1 MITQAIFIS
10 ILLALIIILFHL
22 HKNYTKP
29 VYNKIH
35 NVWEEDPTKTEMANG
50 ILVVML
56 LLAFFVGLA
65 L

>member
-1 MITQAIFIS
+1 MITQSIFIS
-10 ILLALIIILFHL
+10 ILLAGIIILFYL

-35 NVWEEDPTKTEMANG
+35 NVWEEDPNKTETANV
-50 ILVVML
+50 ILLIML
-56 LLAFFVGLA
+56 LFSFFIGLI